1 MPVKKLYNLQIPKS
15 LEYLEISRIVL
26 ADLHGVTRPSYYNI
40 TLTEKS
46 TKNNDSIKISS
57 NRSGNY
63 PNNGHNILTS
73 REGSSNINLDESLIS
88 GSSGNVTVR
97 EEENHLNGI
106 NRFITDNRK
115 TREKYKILNRM
126 KETVTT
132 VKSNVLTEAVKCN
145 RINIS
150 NDAVNLSKIYNQLLE
165 DELNNTSKVDISP
178 PKVCTNSTSS
188 SNASDSIA
196 VEGNP
201 TILSSQNEE
210 IFSILEA
217 LQRKSKAFNNS
228 NDRISGYFC
237 SDTVLNLS
245 EKVLTDIEIKVLEKA
260 LDYAPIQ
267 NKINELE
274 LRKDFEESCERMR
287 LKWHFRNEPT
297 PYFKETPVFAPKST
311 WKPPKGYPNLEVFLS
326 QIEKELFELAEASF
340 SYSNFCNEEW
350 QAIRALAND
359 RSKVIKKADKGSCV
373 VVWDWNDYIPEAEK

>member
-1 MPVKKLYNLQIPKS
+1 M
-15 LEYLEISRIVL
+15 
-26 ADLHGVTRPSYYNI
+26 
-40 TLTEKS
+40 
-46 TKNNDSIKISS
+46 
-57 NRSGNY
+57 
-63 PNNGHNILTS
+63 
-73 REGSSNINLDESLIS
+73 
-88 GSSGNVTVR
+88 TVR

-115 TREKYKILNRM
+115 TREKYKQRLNRT

-132 VKSNVLTEAVKCN
+132 VKSNNVLTEDKQQGDENGKSYAEAVKYN

-150 NDAVNLSKIYNQLLE
+150 NDTVNLSEIYNQLLE
-165 DELNNTSKVDISP
+165 DELNNTSKVEISP
-178 PKVCTNSTSS
+178 PKVCTNSASS

-196 VEGNP
+196 VEDNP

-210 IFSILEA
+210 IFSILEE

-274 LRKDFEESCERMR
+274 LRRDFDE
-287 LKWHFRNEPT
+287 L
-297 PYFKETPVFAPKST
+297 V
-311 WKPPKGYPNLEVFLS
+311 KG
-326 QIEKELFELAEASF
+326 
-340 SYSNFCNEEW
+340 
-350 QAIRALAND
+350 
-359 RSKVIKKADKGSCV
+359 
-373 VVWDWNDYIPEAEK
+373 